1 MAENIINEDRIKLNK
16 YNEHITSLEDLL
28 KSVTIKGNYEQFRL
42 APCFLLFS
50 FIDLLR
56 GVAILDNNHM
66 VVAGNI
72 IVRSM
77 FELLIDFLYCETDRK
92 NLYLRFGEYQDINRV
107 LLYNSVSSD
116 IQEKVDKDKY
126 ENVTLKNYNLFLE
139 KYNINPKDK
148 RKLSNWCGL
157 SIKERVDNVSE
168 TVPEIYNLY
177 LNIYK
182 INCVYTHT
190 DAGTIC
196 EYAEHINEGID
207 LNYQRKYNKD
217 KFLLIKE
224 INSIVEIFYNRF
236 KDTYA
241 NNSLEEITF

>member
-92 NLYLRFGEYQDINRV
+92 NLYL
-107 LLYNSVSSD
+107 
-116 IQEKVDKDKY
+116 
-126 ENVTLKNYNLFLE
+126 
-139 KYNINPKDK
+139 
-148 RKLSNWCGL
+148 
-157 SIKERVDNVSE
+157 
-168 TVPEIYNLY
+168 
-177 LNIYK
+177 NIYK

-224 INSIVEIFYNRF
+224 INSMVEIFYNRF

>member
-1 MAENIINEDRIKLNK
+1 
-16 YNEHITSLEDLL
+16 
-28 KSVTIKGNYEQFRL
+28 
-42 APCFLLFS
+42 
-50 FIDLLR
+50 
-56 GVAILDNNHM
+56 
-66 VVAGNI
+66 
-72 IVRSM
+72 M
-77 FELLIDFLYCETDRK
+77 FELLINFLYCETDRK

-182 INCVYTHT
+182 INCDYTHT

-224 INSIVEIFYNRF
+224 INSMVEIFYNRF

>member
-1 MAENIINEDRIKLNK
+1 M
-16 YNEHITSLEDLL
+16 
-28 KSVTIKGNYEQFRL
+28 
-42 APCFLLFS
+42 FLLFS

-177 LNIYK
+177 LNNEMIRVTPYHRFYVLRNKNYEWVTAKDLKLTDKLFDINKKYIK
-182 INCVYTHT
+182 INK
-190 DAGTIC
+190 I
-196 EYAEHINEGID
+196 EY
-207 LNYQRKYNKD
+207 
-217 KFLLIKE
+217 IKE
-224 INSIVEIFYNRF
+224 NNTVYNF
-236 KDTYA
+236 EVA
-241 NNSLEEITF
+241 NNHTYFVSENNILVHNAKVC

>member
-1 MAENIINEDRIKLNK
+1 MDENIINENRIKLNK
-16 YNEHITSLEDLL
+16 YNEHITNLEKML

-42 APCFLLFS
+42 TPCFLLFS

-56 GVAILDNNHM
+56 GVAVLDNNHM

-92 NLYLRFGEYQDINRV
+92 NLYLRLVEYQDINRV

-116 IQEKVDKDKY
+116 IQEKVDKDKF
-126 ENVTLKNYNLFLE
+126 ENITLKKYNMFIE

-148 RKLSNWCGL
+148 RKLSSWCAL
-157 SIKERVDNVSE
+157 SIKERVDKVSE
-168 TVPEIYNLY
+168 MVPEIYDLY

-182 INCVYTHT
+182 INCNYTHT
-190 DAGTIC
+190 DSGTIC
-196 EYAEHINEGID
+196 EYAELINGGIN

-224 INSIVEIFYNRF
+224 INSMVEIFYNRF
-236 KDTYA
+236 EDTYA

>member
-1 MAENIINEDRIKLNK
+1 M
-16 YNEHITSLEDLL
+16 
-28 KSVTIKGNYEQFRL
+28 
-42 APCFLLFS
+42 FLLFS

-139 KYNINPKDK
+139 KYNI
-148 RKLSNWCGL
+148 R
-157 SIKERVDNVSE
+157 
-168 TVPEIYNLY
+168 
-177 LNIYK
+177 
-182 INCVYTHT
+182 
-190 DAGTIC
+190 
-196 EYAEHINEGID
+196 
-207 LNYQRKYNKD
+207 
-217 KFLLIKE
+217 
-224 INSIVEIFYNRF
+224 
-236 KDTYA
+236 
-241 NNSLEEITF
+241 